1 VRALYTHRLRG
12 LAAVLEF
19 EMAMSE
25 QALSQILSSVQFVSA
40 SDGRRLAVS
49 DADDWN
55 GLVEWL
61 EELEDQRIV
70 RNALDR
76 LRAGPEAT
84 GAIPLETA
92 LNEL

>member
-1 VRALYTHRLRG
+1 
-12 LAAVLEF
+12 
-19 EMAMSE
+19 MAMSE